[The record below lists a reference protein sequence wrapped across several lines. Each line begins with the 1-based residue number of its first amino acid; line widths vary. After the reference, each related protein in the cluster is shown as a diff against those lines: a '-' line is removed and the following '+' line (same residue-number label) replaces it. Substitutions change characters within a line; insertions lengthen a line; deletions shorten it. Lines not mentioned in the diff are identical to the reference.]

1 MIMNR
6 LFSII
11 IFLGF
16 QFSQVDAQDIVINE
30 FLAGSDTCC
39 GADIFDGN
47 TEDFVELY
55 NNGLD
60 SININGWGFSDTDG
74 LITTV
79 APDTSIAPGDF
90 LVLWY
95 TGDNNGFPEVNEKLS
110 KDGETIYIADADGN
124 TIISYDYGSQTDDIS
139 YGRNP
144 DGSENWEYFSIP
156 TPGQSNVIENSPPG
170 AFVLTYPENNDTLV
184 IDINNLSDSTIFS
197 WGESVDPDGD
207 SIQYTFQLYGGEG
220 GMLGLEFYII
230 HDQTL
235 EDTELSISNN
245 YLFNIVIN
253 FYSEVNDGYFL
264 QDLSSVPL
272 YWSVFSSDGI
282 ATYGEEGSDALGSHD
297 NGFVFA
303 LDLSGTDTTGTEAPE
318 VVINEFLAGSETCC
332 GADIFSGNTED
343 FVELYNFGA
352 DSINING
359 WGFSDTDGLVTTI
372 APDTSI
378 APGEFLVLW
387 FTGDNNGFPEINE
400 KLSLDGETIFIAGAN
415 GIPIISYDFG
425 PQTDDISYG
434 RFPDGSETWEYF
446 SSPTPGEENIQSLNI
461 NNEITPES
469 FTLFPA
475 YPNPFN
481 PVTTIS
487 YVIQKDGFVNVS
499 IYNIMGRIVK
509 TLVNS
514 QQSHGNKFLSW
525 NATDSRNRLVPAG
538 VYLYKIEFGE
548 FVSTRKMIL
557 LK

>member
-1 MIMNR
+1 MIINR

-47 TEDFVELY
+47 TEDFVELF

-95 TGDNNGFPEVNEKLS
+95 TGDNNGFPEINEKLS

-124 TIISYDYGSQTDDIS
+124 TIISYDYGSQTDNIS

-170 AFVLTYPENNDTLV
+170 AFVLIYPENNDTLV

-207 SIQYTFQLYGGEG
+207 IIQYTFQLYGGEG
-220 GMLGLEFYII
+220 GMLGLEFNII
-230 HDQTL
+230 HYQTL

-253 FYSEVNDGYFL
+253 FYSE
-264 QDLSSVPL
+264 SC
-272 YWSVFSSDGI
+272 
-282 ATYGEEGSDALGSHD
+282 T
-297 NGFVFA
+297 
-303 LDLSGTDTTGTEAPE
+303 
-318 VVINEFLAGSETCC
+318 FLA
-332 GADIFSGNTED
+332 
-343 FVELYNFGA
+343 
-352 DSINING
+352 
-359 WGFSDTDGLVTTI
+359 
-372 APDTSI
+372 
-378 APGEFLVLW
+378 
-387 FTGDNNGFPEINE
+387 
-400 KLSLDGETIFIAGAN
+400 
-415 GIPIISYDFG
+415 
-425 PQTDDISYG
+425 
-434 RFPDGSETWEYF
+434 
-446 SSPTPGEENIQSLNI
+446 
-461 NNEITPES
+461 
-469 FTLFPA
+469 
-475 YPNPFN
+475 
-481 PVTTIS
+481 
-487 YVIQKDGFVNVS
+487 
-499 IYNIMGRIVK
+499 
-509 TLVNS
+509 
-514 QQSHGNKFLSW
+514 
-525 NATDSRNRLVPAG
+525 
-538 VYLYKIEFGE
+538 
-548 FVSTRKMIL
+548 
-557 LK
+557 